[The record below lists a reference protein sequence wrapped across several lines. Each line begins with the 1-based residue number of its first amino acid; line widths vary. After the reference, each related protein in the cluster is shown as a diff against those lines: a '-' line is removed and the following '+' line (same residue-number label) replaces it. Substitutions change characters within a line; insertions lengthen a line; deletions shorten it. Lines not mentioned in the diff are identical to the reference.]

1 MASDHA
7 QGTPSPS
14 TSSIFLPLGRI
25 SRRNSKSSLNNQVD
39 RDTLNEALDHIHTAA
54 SNSQSLTVF
63 NDYTNPPAPSSAS
76 ESKGLAEEL
85 QGGLSGLYNKI
96 IASVSGTKGDPEA
109 LDAADTPRQVVADG
123 TPPAKL
129 ATAEATREHLT
140 VVPQLPSS
148 NLSSRIQ
155 SPVATSFDLSTSES
169 RTKSS
174 DDFVRLSLVERS
186 NEVATGDW
194 ILEERFED
202 GNCGTTVRCSLVAS
216 AVASFAG
223 GVPSATTWRGV
234 SAASKASGSP
244 FVPLTDAMILL

>member
-1 MASDHA
+1 MVSDHA

-14 TSSIFLPLGRI
+14 ASSIFLPLGRI
-25 SRRNSKSSLNNQVD
+25 SRRNSKSSLNDQVD

-76 ESKGLAEEL
+76 EGKGLAEEL

-96 IASVSGTKGDPEA
+96 IASVSGTKGDPEGFEA
-109 LDAADTPRQVVADG
+109 TDNPRQVAADG
-123 TPPAKL
+123 TPLAKL
-129 ATAEATREHLT
+129 ATAEATREH
-140 VVPQLPSS
+140 VSGVSQIPSS

-174 DDFVRLSLVERS
+174 KLTSTAPS
-186 NEVATGDW
+186 T
-194 ILEERFED
+194 I
-202 GNCGTTVRCSLVAS
+202 SKHS
-216 AVASFAG
+216 
-223 GVPSATTWRGV
+223 VP
-234 SAASKASGSP
+234 
-244 FVPLTDAMILL
+244 